1 LQSGEHKPGK
11 EVDEG
16 NFAFKL
22 LTEHKTDKEKEM
34 NKLFGCKKT
43 IVYVSILGCL
53 FLLGLMASE
62 AQSESYQWKISQ
74 GIAEDHP
81 AAARCK
87 QFAQIVGDQSGGRIK
102 LTYFPSG
109 ALGDW
114 MEQIEAN
121 RMGTLE
127 IGLNAGS
134 TSYDPR
140 TNLMFMPYLFAT
152 WDEARAAIGS
162 KGWLTPIF
170 DDLYSQ
176 IGLKVLG
183 IYLNAWDGMAYT
195 KRVDKVAKVPDDYA
209 GIKMRVPPIRIFEV
223 YVPTLGFIST
233 PIAYS
238 ETFTALQTGIVDA
251 RSACPAVE
259 AYVMRDALS
268 YWVATRDCFEYW
280 FLTINKKLW
289 DSMADEDK
297 AILSS
302 AADKVMNDQ
311 ALAAEKDEN
320 DFKQKL
326 IDGGVKVYEVNNQE
340 WETAAKLV
348 RAKAWPVIQEELLGS
363 VLMEKVKA
371 HATKIPD

>member
-1 LQSGEHKPGK
+1 MDALTRRVVKGICL
-11 EVDEG
+11 VAIA
-16 NFAFKL
+16 AFVVGVAVIDVQAKDY
-22 LTEHKTDKEKEM
+22 K
-34 NKLFGCKKT
+34 
-43 IVYVSILGCL
+43 
-53 FLLGLMASE
+53 
-62 AQSESYQWKISQ
+62 WKISQ

-87 QFAQIVGDQSGGRIK
+87 QYAKLVEEKSGGRIK
-102 LTYFPSG
+102 MTYFPSG

-121 RMGTLE
+121 RMGTME

-140 TNLMFMPYLFAT
+140 TNLIFMPYLFAT
-152 WDEARAAIGS
+152 WDEARAGIGS

-170 DDLYSQ
+170 DELYSG

-183 IYLNAWDGMAYT
+183 IYLNAWDGFAFT
-195 KRVDKVAKVPDDYA
+195 KRVKDVVKTPDQFK
-209 GIKMRVPPIRIFEV
+209 GIKMRVPAIRIFEV

-233 PIAYS
+233 PIAFS

-268 YWVATRDCFEYW
+268 YWLASRDAFEYW

-289 DSMADEDK
+289 DGLSKEDK
-297 AILSS
+297 AILSA
-302 AADKVMNDQ
+302 AADTVMAEQ
-311 ALAAEKDEN
+311 ALAAEKDEAE
-320 DFKQKL
+320 FKKKL
-326 IDGGVKVYEVNNQE
+326 EAAGVKVYEVSQQE
-340 WETAAKLV
+340 WEVSAKVV
-348 RAKAWPVIQEELLGS
+348 REKAWPKIQSELLGS

-371 HATKIPD
+371 HATKISK

>member
-1 LQSGEHKPGK
+1 MVTSLRRKK
-11 EVDEG
+11 MTFFVC
-16 NFAFKL
+16 AL
-22 LTEHKTDKEKEM
+22 AILALMLVLTSQPVAAKNYK
-34 NKLFGCKKT
+34 
-43 IVYVSILGCL
+43 
-53 FLLGLMASE
+53 
-62 AQSESYQWKISQ
+62 WKISQ

-87 QFAQIVGDQSGGRIK
+87 QFAELVAKESGGRIK
-102 LTYFPSG
+102 LTYYPSG

-114 MEQIEAN
+114 MEQIEGN

-170 DDLYSQ
+170 DELYSN

-195 KRVDKVAKVPDDYA
+195 KRVKKVAKTPADYK

-259 AYVMRDALS
+259 AYVMRDALKS
-268 YWVATRDCFEYW
+268 WVATRDCFEYW
-280 FLTINKKLW
+280 FLTMNNKLW
-289 DSMADEDK
+289 NSLSAEDK
-297 AILSS
+297 AILTSC
-302 AADKVMNDQ
+302 ADKVMSDQ
-311 ALAAEKDEN
+311 ALAAEKDEKE
-320 DFKQKL
+320 FKRKL
-326 IDGGVKVYEVNNQE
+326 EEAGVKVYEVTQQE
-340 WETAAKLV
+340 WEEGAKVV
-348 RAKAWPVIQEELLGS
+348 RAKAWPKIQEELLGS

-371 HATKIPD
+371 HATKIAE

>member
-1 LQSGEHKPGK
+1 
-11 EVDEG
+11 
-16 NFAFKL
+16 
-22 LTEHKTDKEKEM
+22 
-34 NKLFGCKKT
+34 
-43 IVYVSILGCL
+43 
-53 FLLGLMASE
+53 
-62 AQSESYQWKISQ
+62 
-74 GIAEDHP
+74 
-81 AAARCK
+81 
-87 QFAQIVGDQSGGRIK
+87 
-102 LTYFPSG
+102 
-109 ALGDW
+109 

-170 DDLYSQ
+170 DELYSQ

-195 KRVDKVAKVPDDYA
+195 KRVDKVVLTPDQYK
-209 GIKMRVPPIRIFEV
+209 GIKMRVPPIRIFEL
-223 YVPTLGFIST
+223 YIPTLGFIST

-280 FLTINKKLW
+280 FLTVNKDLW
-289 DSMADEDK
+289 NTLAKEDK
-297 AILSS
+297 DILTT
-302 AADKVMNDQ
+302 AADKVMSDQ
-311 ALAAEKDEN
+311 AQAAEKDEN
-320 DFKQKL
+320 DFKKKL
-326 IDGGVKVYEVNNQE
+326 EAAGVKVYEVNQKQ
-340 WETAAKLV
+340 WEESAKVV
-348 RAKAWPVIQEELLGS
+348 RENAWPKIQEELLGS
-363 VLMEKVKA
+363 ILMEKVKA
-371 HATKIPD
+371 HATKIGK

>member
-1 LQSGEHKPGK
+1 MGGLFDKGK
-11 EVDEG
+11 IYYFMGILV
-16 NFAFKL
+16 AL
-22 LTEHKTDKEKEM
+22 SLT
-34 NKLFGCKKT
+34 
-43 IVYVSILGCL
+43 V
-53 FLLGLMASE
+53 FLSA
-62 AQSESYQWKISQ
+62 ADVAAKNYNWKISQ

-87 QFAQIVGDQSGGRIK
+87 QFAKLVEEKSGGRIK
-102 LTYFPSG
+102 LNYFPSG

-170 DDLYSQ
+170 DELYSQ

-195 KRVDKVAKVPDDYA
+195 KRVDKVVLTPDQYK

-223 YVPTLGFIST
+223 YIPTLGFIST

-280 FLTINKKLW
+280 FLTVNKDLW
-289 DSMADEDK
+289 NTLAKDDQ
-297 AILSS
+297 AILTA
-302 AADKVMNDQ
+302 AADKVMSDQ
-311 ALAAEKDEN
+311 AQAAEKDEN
-320 DFKQKL
+320 DFKKKL
-326 IDGGVKVYEVNNQE
+326 EAAGVKVYEVNQKQ
-340 WETAAKLV
+340 WEESAKVV
-348 RAKAWPVIQEELLGS
+348 RENAWPKIQEELLGS
-363 VLMEKVKA
+363 ILMERVKA
-371 HATKIPD
+371 HATKIGK

>member
-1 LQSGEHKPGK
+1 
-11 EVDEG
+11 
-16 NFAFKL
+16 
-22 LTEHKTDKEKEM
+22 M
-34 NKLFGCKKT
+34 NKLFGQKKT
-43 IVYVSILGCL
+43 AVILSLLGCMSML
-53 FLLGLMASE
+53 FFLDSS
-62 AQSESYQWKISQ
+62 AQCKSYNWKISQ

-81 AAARCK
+81 AAARSK
-87 QFAQIVGDQSGGRIK
+87 QFAKIVSDKSGGRIK
-102 LTYFPSG
+102 ITYFPSG
-109 ALGDW
+109 SLGDW

-140 TNLMFMPYLFAT
+140 TNLMFMPYLFST
-152 WDEARAAIGS
+152 WDEARGAIGS

-183 IYLNAWDGMAYT
+183 IYLNAWDGMAYS
-195 KRVDKVAKVPDDYA
+195 KRVTKVAKVPQDYS

-223 YVPTLGFIST
+223 YVPKLGFIST

-238 ETFTALQTGIVDA
+238 ETFTALQTGVVDA

-280 FLTINKKLW
+280 FLTMNKKLW
-289 DSMADEDK
+289 DSLSKEDK

-302 AADKVMNDQ
+302 AADKVMADQ
-311 ALAAEKDEN
+311 ALAAEKDEVE
-320 DFKQKL
+320 FKKKL
-326 IDGGVKVYEVNNQE
+326 TDAGVKVYEVNDQE
-340 WETAAKLV
+340 WKTAAKLV
-348 RAKAWPVIQEELLGS
+348 RAKAWPIIQEELLGS
-363 VLMEKVKA
+363 VLMDKIKA
-371 HATKIPD
+371 HATKIAE

>member
-1 LQSGEHKPGK
+1 MKRVTGRRW
-11 EVDEG
+11 
-16 NFAFKL
+16 
-22 LTEHKTDKEKEM
+22 
-34 NKLFGCKKT
+34 T
-43 IVYVSILGCL
+43 IGLSSVLVCL
-53 FLLGLMASE
+53 VALSFVVTE
-62 AQSESYQWKISQ
+62 AQCKSYQWKISQ

-87 QFAQIVGDQSGGRIK
+87 QFADLVGEQSGGKIK

-170 DDLYSQ
+170 DELYSQ

-195 KRVDKVAKVPDDYA
+195 KRVDKVAKVPADYS

-223 YVPTLGFIST
+223 YIPTLGFIST

-280 FLTINKKLW
+280 FLTMNKKLW
-289 DSMADEDK
+289 DSLSDEDK
-297 AILSS
+297 AILSA
-302 AADKVMNDQ
+302 AADKVMSDQ

-320 DFKQKL
+320 EFKQKL
-326 IDGGVKVYEVNNQE
+326 IDAGVKVYEVNDEE
-340 WETAAKLV
+340 WIAGAKMV
-348 RAKAWPVIQEELLGS
+348 REKAWPVIQEELLGS
-363 VLMEKVKA
+363 LLMEKVKA
-371 HATKIPD
+371 HATKIPE

>member
-1 LQSGEHKPGK
+1 MG
-11 EVDEG
+11 
-16 NFAFKL
+16 A
-22 LTEHKTDKEKEM
+22 LTGRMMKVI
-34 NKLFGCKKT
+34 C
-43 IVYVSILGCL
+43 
-53 FLLGLMASE
+53 LMAMAGFIVGLTVGE
-62 AQSESYQWKISQ
+62 VQAKEYKWKISQ

-87 QFAQIVGDQSGGRIK
+87 QYAKLVEEKSGGRIK
-102 LTYFPSG
+102 MTYFPSG

-121 RMGTLE
+121 RMGTME

-140 TNLMFMPYLFAT
+140 TNLIFMPYLFST
-152 WDEARAAIGS
+152 WDEARAGIGS

-170 DDLYSQ
+170 DELYSG

-183 IYLNAWDGMAYT
+183 IYLNAWDGMAFT
-195 KRVDKVAKVPDDYA
+195 KRVKDVVKTPDQFK
-209 GIKMRVPPIRIFEV
+209 GIKMRVPPIRIFEL
-223 YVPTLGFIST
+223 YIPTLGFIST
-233 PIAYS
+233 PIAFS

-268 YWVATRDCFEYW
+268 FWLASRDAFEYW

-289 DSMADEDK
+289 DGLPKEDK
-297 AILSS
+297 AILSA
-302 AADKVMNDQ
+302 AADIVMAEQ
-311 ALAAEKDEN
+311 ALAAEKDEIE
-320 DFKQKL
+320 FKKKL
-326 IDGGVKVYEVNNQE
+326 EAAGVKVYEVTQQE
-340 WETAAKLV
+340 WEASAKVV
-348 RAKAWPVIQEELLGS
+348 REKAWPKIQGDLLGS

-371 HATKIPD
+371 HATKVSK

>member
-1 LQSGEHKPGK
+1 MIRGTGRKW
-11 EVDEG
+11 
-16 NFAFKL
+16 
-22 LTEHKTDKEKEM
+22 
-34 NKLFGCKKT
+34 T
-43 IVYVSILGCL
+43 ICLVSVLVCFFTL
-53 FLLGLMASE
+53 SLMANQ
-62 AQSESYQWKISQ
+62 AQCKSYKWKISQ

-87 QFAQIVGDQSGGRIK
+87 QFAELVGEKSGGKIK

-109 ALGDW
+109 SLGDW

-170 DDLYSQ
+170 DELYSE

-195 KRVDKVAKVPDDYA
+195 KRVDKVAKVPADYS

-223 YVPTLGFIST
+223 YVPKLGFIST

-238 ETFTALQTGIVDA
+238 ETFTALQPGIVDA

-280 FLTINKKLW
+280 FLTMNKKLW
-289 DSMADEDK
+289 DSLSDEDK
-297 AILSS
+297 ALLSS
-302 AADKVMNDQ
+302 AADKVMSDQ

-320 DFKQKL
+320 EFKQKL
-326 IDGGVKVYEVNNQE
+326 VDAGVKVYEVNDEE
-340 WETAAKLV
+340 WRAGAKLV
-348 RAKAWPVIQEELLGS
+348 REKAWPVIQEELLGS
-363 VLMEKVKA
+363 LLMEKVKA
-371 HATKIPD
+371 HATKIPE

>member
-1 LQSGEHKPGK
+1 M
-11 EVDEG
+11 
-16 NFAFKL
+16 A
-22 LTEHKTDKEKEM
+22 
-34 NKLFGCKKT
+34 KLFGHNKT
-43 IVYVSILGCL
+43 IVFVSLLGCL
-53 FLLGLMASE
+53 SLLFLFAGE
-62 AQSESYQWKISQ
+62 AQCKSYKWKISQ

-81 AAARCK
+81 AATRCK
-87 QFAQIVGDQSGGRIK
+87 QFAKIVGDKSGGRIN

-114 MEQIEAN
+114 MEQIESN
-121 RMGTLE
+121 RMGTME

-195 KRVDKVAKVPDDYA
+195 KRVDKVAKVPGDYS

-223 YVPTLGFIST
+223 YVPKLGFIST

-289 DSMADEDK
+289 DSLAEEDK
-297 AILSS
+297 AILRS
-302 AADKVMNDQ
+302 AADKVMADQ
-311 ALAAEKDEN
+311 ALAAEKDEME
-320 DFKQKL
+320 FKKKL
-326 IDGGVKVYEVNNQE
+326 IDAGVKVYEVSDQE
-340 WETAAKLV
+340 WQTSAKLI
-348 RAKAWPVIQEELLGS
+348 RAKAWPTIQEELLGS
-363 VLMEKVKA
+363 VLMEKIKA
-371 HATKIPD
+371 HATKIPE

>member
-1 LQSGEHKPGK
+1 M
-11 EVDEG
+11 V
-16 NFAFKL
+16 
-22 LTEHKTDKEKEM
+22 
-34 NKLFGCKKT
+34 KLFLHRHLF
-43 IVYVSILGCL
+43 VLMSLLGCL
-53 FLLGLMASE
+53 SLLSFSADVAHS
-62 AQSESYQWKISQ
+62 QSYQWKISQ

-81 AAARCK
+81 AATRSK
-87 QFAQIVGDQSGGRIK
+87 QFAKIVDEKSGGRIK

-121 RMGTLE
+121 RMGTME

-152 WDEARAAIGS
+152 WDEARAAIGTN
-162 KGWLTPIF
+162 GWLTPIF

-195 KRVDKVAKVPDDYA
+195 KRVEKVAKVPKDYS

-223 YVPTLGFIST
+223 YIPTLGFIST

-268 YWVATRDCFEYW
+268 HWVATRDCFEYW

-289 DSMADEDK
+289 DSLSKEDK

-302 AADKVMNDQ
+302 AADQVMGEQ
-311 ALAAEKDEN
+311 ALAAEKDEME
-320 DFKQKL
+320 FKKKL
-326 IDGGVKVYEVNNQE
+326 VDAGVKVYEVTDQE
-340 WETAAKLV
+340 WQTAAKQV
-348 RAKAWPVIQEELLGS
+348 RAKAWPIIQDELLGS
-363 VLMEKVKA
+363 VLMEKIKA
-371 HATKIPD
+371 HATKIPE

>member
-1 LQSGEHKPGK
+1 MTQLLGANKGK
-11 EVDEG
+11 V
-16 NFAFKL
+16 
-22 LTEHKTDKEKEM
+22 
-34 NKLFGCKKT
+34 FG
-43 IVYVSILGCL
+43 
-53 FLLGLMASE
+53 FLLVGVLVCVLMAPQAMAE
-62 AQSESYQWKISQ
+62 NYKWKISQ

-81 AAARCK
+81 ASARCK
-87 QFAQIVGDQSGGRIK
+87 QFAKLVEETSEGRIK

-134 TSYDPR
+134 TSYDPQ

-162 KGWLTPIF
+162 DGWLTPIF
-170 DDLYSQ
+170 DEMYSK

-195 KRVDKVAKVPDDYA
+195 KKVEKVVKTPADYK
-209 GIKMRVPPIRIFEV
+209 GIKMRVPTIRIFEI
-223 YVPTLGFIST
+223 YIPTLGFIST

-289 DSMADEDK
+289 DSLSDEDK
-297 AILSS
+297 ALIAK
-302 AADKVMNDQ
+302 AADKVMEEQ
-311 ALAAEKDEN
+311 AVAAKKDETG
-320 DFKQKL
+320 FKQKL
-326 IDGGVKVYEVNNQE
+326 EKAGVKVYEVTQEE
-340 WETAAKLV
+340 WEASAKVV
-348 RAKAWPVIQEELLGS
+348 RAEAWPKIEKELLGS
-363 VLMEKVKA
+363 ALMEKVKA
-371 HATKIPD
+371 HATQISE

>member
-1 LQSGEHKPGK
+1 MGG
-11 EVDEG
+11 
-16 NFAFKL
+16 
-22 LTEHKTDKEKEM
+22 
-34 NKLFGCKKT
+34 LFGKGR
-43 IVYVSILGCL
+43 IYYFMGILVVL
-53 FLLGLMASE
+53 SLSVFLSA
-62 AQSESYQWKISQ
+62 ADVAAKNYNWKISQ

-87 QFAQIVGDQSGGRIK
+87 QFAKLVEEKSGGRIK
-102 LTYFPSG
+102 LNYFPSG

-170 DDLYSQ
+170 DELYSQ

-195 KRVDKVAKVPDDYA
+195 KRVDKVVLTPDQYK
-209 GIKMRVPPIRIFEV
+209 GIKMRVPPIRIFEL
-223 YVPTLGFIST
+223 YIPTLGFIST

-280 FLTINKKLW
+280 FLTVNKDLW
-289 DSMADEDK
+289 NTLAKEDQD
-297 AILSS
+297 ILTV
-302 AADKVMNDQ
+302 AADKVMSDQ
-311 ALAAEKDEN
+311 AQAAEKDEN
-320 DFKQKL
+320 DFKKKL
-326 IDGGVKVYEVNNQE
+326 EAAGVKVYEVSQKQ
-340 WETAAKLV
+340 WEESAKVV
-348 RAKAWPVIQEELLGS
+348 REKAWPKIQDELLGS
-363 VLMEKVKA
+363 ILMEKVKA
-371 HATKIPD
+371 HATKIGK

>member
-1 LQSGEHKPGK
+1 VRGGGLWKKIKTNHKKHK
-11 EVDEG
+11 ERKM
-16 NFAFKL
+16 ATL
-22 LTEHKTDKEKEM
+22 L
-34 NKLFGCKKT
+34 GYKKT
-43 IVYVSILGCL
+43 IALGSLLGCM
-53 FLLGLMASE
+53 FIGSLMVSE
-62 AQSESYQWKISQ
+62 AQCKSYNWKISQ

-81 AAARCK
+81 ASARCK
-87 QFAQIVGDQSGGRIK
+87 QFAQIVGDQSGGKIK
-102 LTYFPSG
+102 LSYFPSG

-162 KGWLTPIF
+162 NGWLTPIF

-195 KRVDKVAKVPDDYA
+195 KRVKKVAKVPEAYS

-223 YVPTLGFIST
+223 YVPALGFIST

-289 DSMADEDK
+289 DSLSDEDK
-297 AILSS
+297 ALLSD
-302 AADKVMNDQ
+302 AADQVMSDQ

-320 DFKQKL
+320 EFKQKL
-326 IDGGVKVYEVNNQE
+326 IDAGVNVYEVSDQE
-340 WETAAKLV
+340 WTTAAKQV
-348 RAKAWPVIQEELLGS
+348 RAKAWPIIQEELLGS

-371 HATKIPD
+371 HTTKIPE

>member
-1 LQSGEHKPGK
+1 MGG
-11 EVDEG
+11 
-16 NFAFKL
+16 
-22 LTEHKTDKEKEM
+22 
-34 NKLFGCKKT
+34 LFGKGK
-43 IVYVSILGCL
+43 IYYFMGI
-53 FLLGLMASE
+53 LMALSLTVFLS
-62 AQSESYQWKISQ
+62 AADVAAKNYNWKISQ

-87 QFAQIVGDQSGGRIK
+87 QFAQLVEEKSGGRIK
-102 LTYFPSG
+102 LNYFPSG

-170 DDLYSQ
+170 DELYSQ

-195 KRVDKVAKVPDDYA
+195 KRVDKVALTPDQYK

-223 YVPTLGFIST
+223 YIPTLGFIST

-280 FLTINKKLW
+280 FLTVNKDLW
-289 DSMADEDK
+289 NSLAKEDQD
-297 AILSS
+297 ILTA
-302 AADKVMNDQ
+302 AADKVMSDQ
-311 ALAAEKDEN
+311 AQAAEKDEN
-320 DFKQKL
+320 DFKKKL
-326 IDGGVKVYEVNNQE
+326 EAAGVKVYEVNQKQ
-340 WETAAKLV
+340 WEESAKVV
-348 RAKAWPVIQEELLGS
+348 RENAWPKIQEELLGS
-363 VLMEKVKA
+363 ILMEKVKA
-371 HATKIPD
+371 HATKIGK

>member
-1 LQSGEHKPGK
+1 MAKLSGHK
-11 EVDEG
+11 
-16 NFAFKL
+16 N
-22 LTEHKTDKEKEM
+22 
-34 NKLFGCKKT
+34 T
-43 IVYVSILGCL
+43 IVFVSLLGCL
-53 FLLGLMASE
+53 SLLFLFAGE
-62 AQSESYQWKISQ
+62 AQCKSYNWKISQ

-81 AAARCK
+81 AATRCK
-87 QFAQIVGDQSGGRIK
+87 QFAKIVGDKSGGRIN

-114 MEQIEAN
+114 MEQIESN
-121 RMGTLE
+121 RMGTME

-195 KRVDKVAKVPDDYA
+195 KRVAKVAKVPSDYS

-223 YVPTLGFIST
+223 YVPKLGFIST

-268 YWVATRDCFEYW
+268 HWVATRDCFEYW

-289 DSMADEDK
+289 DSLAEEDK
-297 AILSS
+297 AILRS
-302 AADKVMNDQ
+302 AADKVMADQ
-311 ALAAEKDEN
+311 ALAAEKDEME
-320 DFKQKL
+320 FKKKL
-326 IDGGVKVYEVNNQE
+326 TDAGVKVYEVSEQE
-340 WETAAKLV
+340 WQTSAKLI
-348 RAKAWPVIQEELLGS
+348 RANAWPIIQEELLGS
-363 VLMEKVKA
+363 VLMEKIKA
-371 HATKIPD
+371 HATKIPE

>member
-1 LQSGEHKPGK
+1 VKAADATKPSSNKEGKMVNAHKRGK
-11 EVDEG
+11 TR
-16 NFAFKL
+16 L
-22 LTEHKTDKEKEM
+22 LWT
-34 NKLFGCKKT
+34 LW
-43 IVYVSILGCL
+43 
-53 FLLGLMASE
+53 LGLAMVALLVPG
-62 AQSESYQWKISQ
+62 AQAKTYKWKISQ

-87 QFAQIVGDQSGGRIK
+87 QFAKLVQEKSGGNIK

-140 TNLMFMPYLFAT
+140 TNLMFMPYLFST

-170 DDLYSQ
+170 DELYSQ

-195 KRVDKVAKVPDDYA
+195 KRVKKVAKKPADYK

-223 YVPTLGFIST
+223 YIPTLGFIST

-259 AYVMRDALS
+259 AYVMRDALK

-289 DSMADEDK
+289 QSLSAKEK
-297 AILSS
+297 ALLS
-302 AADKVMNDQ
+302 AAADQVMNEQ
-311 ALAAEKDEN
+311 ALAAEKDEKE
-320 DFKQKL
+320 FKQKL
-326 IDGGVKVYEVNNQE
+326 VSAGVKVYEVSDQE
-340 WETAAKLV
+340 WVEGAKLV
-348 RAKAWPVIQEELLGS
+348 RSKAWPKIQEELLGS
-363 VLMEKVKA
+363 ILMEKIKA
-371 HATKIPD
+371 HATKIPK

>member
-1 LQSGEHKPGK
+1 MAIQLGFKKS
-11 EVDEG
+11 
-16 NFAFKL
+16 FAFV
-22 LTEHKTDKEKEM
+22 
-34 NKLFGCKKT
+34 C
-43 IVYVSILGCL
+43 ILGCM
-53 FLLGLMASE
+53 FAMSFVVGE
-62 AQSESYQWKISQ
+62 AQSKSYKWKISQ

-81 AAARCK
+81 AAARSK
-87 QFAQIVGDQSGGRIK
+87 QFAKLVGEKSGGRIN

-127 IGLNAGS
+127 VGLNAGS

-140 TNLMFMPYLFAT
+140 TNLMFMPYLFKT

-170 DDLYSQ
+170 DELYSQ

-195 KRVDKVAKVPDDYA
+195 KRVKKVAKVPADYS

-223 YVPTLGFIST
+223 YVPTLGLIST

-238 ETFTALQTGIVDA
+238 ETFTALQTGVVDA

-268 YWVATRDCFEYW
+268 YWVATRDAFEYW
-280 FLTINKKLW
+280 FLTMNNELW
-289 DSMADEDK
+289 NSLSDEDK

-302 AADKVMNDQ
+302 AADQVMSEQ

-326 IDGGVKVYEVNNQE
+326 TDAGVKVYEVTDEE
-340 WETAAKLV
+340 WETAAKMV

-363 VLMEKVKA
+363 VLMDKIKA
-371 HATKIPD
+371 HATKISE